1 MDATLYLIAVIGVMA
16 GATLLTRALPFLLFA
31 RGAEHPTLLYL
42 GRVLPPA
49 VMTLL
54 LLYCL
59 KDVPLATAPH
69 GLPEAL
75 ALAAV
80 VGLHLWRR
88 NALLSIGAGTG
99 LYMFL
104 VQGGVFG

>member
-1 MDATLYLIAVIGVMA
+1 
-16 GATLLTRALPFLLFA
+16 
-31 RGAEHPTLLYL
+31 
-42 GRVLPPA
+42 
-49 VMTLL
+49 MTLL

-59 KDVPLATAPH
+59 KDVSLATAPH